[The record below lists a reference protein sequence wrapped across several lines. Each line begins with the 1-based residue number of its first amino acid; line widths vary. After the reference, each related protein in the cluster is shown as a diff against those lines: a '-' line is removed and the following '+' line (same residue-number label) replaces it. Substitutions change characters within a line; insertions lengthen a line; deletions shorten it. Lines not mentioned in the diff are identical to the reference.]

1 MIPYKKQHIH
11 FVGIGG
17 IGMSAIATI
26 LHHQGY
32 TISGCDSDIH
42 QKSIND
48 LTRLGCTIIEGN
60 NQPGCHDTS
69 IDLLVY
75 TSMVHRSHPEILA
88 AQARGIPT
96 IQRAVML
103 AELMR
108 STDYSIAIAG
118 AHGKTTTTSMIAH
131 ILVEADCN
139 PTIVVGGHLH
149 NSATNARFGDGKF
162 IVAEADESDR
172 SFLKLYPSVAVVTNI
187 DFEHVDIYHDL
198 DDVKATFRQFLSN
211 IPFYGKAFLCID
223 DENIRSL
230 LPLHQIKTVSYGFS
244 EDADI
249 CARDISI
256 HARYSTCTIWRRTD
270 SIPLGALYITMPG
283 EHNLLNAT
291 AATALALDLGIPF
304 GTIAQALAN
313 FQGID
318 RRFSYKGSY
327 RGAMLFDDYGH
338 HPTEID
344 RTLTVARK
352 RTEQRLRVAFQ
363 PHRYSRTAGLWDQ
376 FISVFS
382 HHKIDEL
389 IITDIYAAGE
399 EPLPGIS
406 SKLLAAAI
414 QAQVSF
420 PVHYIPYESH
430 WTGLINQIEQTSL
443 PDDLLLFL
451 GAGKIN
457 TVADALKQKDS
468 AAREAVTSQDP
479 AYAQDRSQHR

>member
-1 MIPYKKQHIH
+1 MFPHKKQHIH

-32 TISGCDSDIH
+32 KISGCDTDIH
-42 QKSIND
+42 QKSITD
-48 LTRLGCTIIEGN
+48 LRKLGCSIIEGN
-60 NQPGCHDTS
+60 NQPSCHDNS
-69 IDLLVY
+69 IDVLVY
-75 TSMVHRSHPEILA
+75 TSMVHLAHPEIVA
-88 AQARGIPT
+88 AQQRGIPT

-131 ILVEADCN
+131 ILVEAHCN

-149 NSATNARFGDGKF
+149 NIATNARFGDGKLL
-162 IVAEADESDR
+162 VAEADESDK

-198 DDVKATFRQFLSN
+198 EDVKQTFLQFLSN
-211 IPFYGKAFLCID
+211 IPFYGKAFVCID
-223 DENIRSL
+223 DANIRSL

-244 EDADI
+244 HDADI
-249 CARDISI
+249 CARDIFT
-256 HARYSTCTIWRRTD
+256 HAQYSTCTIWRRND

-283 EHNLLNAT
+283 HHNLLNAT

-304 GTIAQALAN
+304 GTIAQALAG

-318 RRFSYKGSY
+318 RRFSFKGHFQ
-327 RGAMLFDDYGH
+327 GALIFDDYGH

-352 RTEQRLRVAFQ
+352 RAQQSLRVAFQ
-363 PHRYSRTAGLWDQ
+363 PHRYSRTEGLWDQ
-376 FISVFS
+376 FISTFAC
-382 HHKIDEL
+382 HAIDEL

-399 EPLPGIS
+399 APIESITS
-406 SKLLAAAI
+406 SALADAI
-414 QAQVSF
+414 QQKVDF
-420 PVHYIPYESH
+420 PVRYIPYDAD
-430 WTGLINQIEQTSL
+430 WTQLSNHLETYAQK
-443 PDDLLLFL
+443 DDLILLL

-457 TVADALKQKDS
+457 KVADALKNR
-468 AAREAVTSQDP
+468 A
-479 AYAQDRSQHR
+479 